1 MRGVV
6 SSGHPLTSQAASEM
20 FSHGGNAFDA
30 VLAAGFASVVAEPS
44 LTSFG
49 GGGFLLTHSEKEKK
63 DTLFDFFVNTP
74 GHGLNSHV
82 TPEMHAVPIRFPGC
96 TQIFHTGY
104 ASVAVPGM
112 LKGLLHVHNTLSTLP
127 LNNILAPALSYLEEG
142 VEINKRQEIFLKLLE
157 PIMTAS
163 EYGKEIYLI
172 NGRYARLGGR
182 LFNPELKDFLKGLAQ
197 DNSDFYSGHMAER
210 LAVEMSRHK
219 GMLTVEDLNEY
230 TVFEREPLRI
240 KYRDREILTNP
251 PPSTGGV
258 LLALGLYLLE
268 KIDMGTLSSDSEN
281 YLVPLIELMKEMSRF
296 NPQKDSSLIFYPL
309 INSISSPM
317 VESFLKNISDKV
329 PVSTK
334 GTTHISVI
342 DEQGNAASMTNSN
355 GSGSGCY
362 IPGTGIMMNNMMG
375 EDDLHPEGFHSSPP
389 GKRVSSMMIPTIV
402 MKDGKVDCAL
412 GSGGSKRIRTAI
424 LQTLINLIDFSLS
437 LEEAIE
443 SPRVHFEDNIIQVE
457 PGYPE
462 DLINKMRKHYDVNVW
477 DVKDMYFGGVHCVNS
492 RMQGWGDSRRG
503 GSTSFIK

>member
-6 SSGHPLTSQAASEM
+6 SSGHPLTSKAASEM

-30 VLAAGFASVVAEPS
+30 VIAAGFASVVAEPS

-74 GHGLNSHV
+74 GHGLNTHLA
-82 TPEMHAVPIRFPGC
+82 PEMHAVPIRFPGC
-96 TQIFHTGY
+96 TQIFHTGH

-112 LKGLLHVHNTLSTLP
+112 LKGLLHAHKTLSTLP
-127 LNNILAPALSYLEEG
+127 LNKVLAPALSYLENG
-142 VEINKRQEIFLKLLE
+142 VEVNKRQAIFLGLLE

-163 EYGKEIYLI
+163 EYGKEVYLI
-172 NGRYARLGGR
+172 NGRYAKLGDR
-182 LFNPELKDFLKGLAQ
+182 LFNPELQDFIKCLALE
-197 DNSDFYSGHMAER
+197 NSDFYSGTTADG
-210 LAVEMSRHK
+210 LAAEMSRYN
-219 GMLTVEDLNEY
+219 GMVTVEDLKEY
-230 TVFEREPLRI
+230 SVFEREPLRI
-240 KYRDREILTNP
+240 TYRDREILTNP

-268 KIDMGTLSSDSEN
+268 KIDMGTLSSESETF
-281 YLVPLIELMKEMSRF
+281 LVTLIELMKEMSRL

-309 INSISSPM
+309 INSISSP
-317 VESFLKNISDKV
+317 VFESFLKNISDKV

-362 IPGTGIMMNNMMG
+362 IPGTGIMLNNMMG
-375 EDDLHPEGFHSSPP
+375 EDDLHPGGFHSSPP

-402 MKDGKVDCAL
+402 MKEGRVDCAL
-412 GSGGSKRIRTAI
+412 GSGGSKRIRTAV
-424 LQTLINLIDFSLS
+424 LQALINIIDFSLS
-437 LEEAIE
+437 LEESIE
-443 SPRVHFEDNIIQVE
+443 SSRIRFEDNIVQVE

-462 DLINKMRKHYDVNVW
+462 DLIEKLRKHYDVNAW

-492 RMQGWGDSRRG
+492 NMQGWGDSRRG
-503 GSTSFIK
+503 GSTSVSE